1 MSITIGIYMTGM
13 KGKRWF
19 CKLNVPSRLNG
30 HIRFWCTFRG
40 RYKVEVMEW
49 FIRKG
54 DVVEEE
60 KPKTVKFNQK
70 FPVSEGRPQ
79 SYAINVYA
87 DSQSSVA
94 PVHPTDN
101 VKKLVTLTI
110 DLSSISKSQ
119 WKKMVQTGN
128 DKKEYYVVHGSV
140 KVTFGSASTMYK
152 LSCEWGLNA
161 TVKAE
166 YAWRHWAT

>member
-1 MSITIGIYMTGM
+1 
-13 KGKRWF
+13 
-19 CKLNVPSRLNG
+19 
-30 HIRFWCTFRG
+30 
-40 RYKVEVMEW
+40 MEW

-166 YAWRHWAT
+166 YA